1 MKTIKSIFATL
12 LMLAIP
18 AMMMAQSPMDAV
30 FEKYNGKDG
39 FTTVKMNKELFALF
53 NEIEVNKD
61 GENVEELEQI
71 KELTEQLEG
80 IRVLSF
86 EPGDDYD
93 GPVVNLYE
101 EVMKDLPK
109 SYVELMSV
117 KDGGEDVKFLI
128 HKKGKKIKELLL
140 LVEEGNSSTAISITG
155 MLDMKNIGKIAQTM
169 NMKGMEKLDK
179 LNDHDEDKDSDSD
192 KK

>member
-1 MKTIKSIFATL
+1 M
-12 LMLAIP
+12 
-18 AMMMAQSPMDAV
+18 
-30 FEKYNGKDG
+30 
-39 FTTVKMNKELFALF
+39 
-53 NEIEVNKD
+53 
-61 GENVEELEQI
+61 EELEQI